1 MHPIEYASPATREQA
16 VKLLGTDPAAAA
28 PLAGGSDLLALL
40 KDGVE
45 TPRRLVSLKGIAG
58 LTGVRS
64 ESGGGPVAAP
74 TAPGAP
80 PGPAALTL
88 LDALAAD
95 AALGLEYPAVTAA
108 AGRLA
113 GPQIRNVATLGGNL
127 LQRPR
132 CWYYRNG
139 FGLAAL
145 KDGKSMIPEGD
156 YRYHAILGNEGP
168 AYFVSP
174 STLAP
179 VLVAV
184 GAQAVLFGPQGER
197 RIELG
202 KLYRIPKQPG
212 EREHDLRPGEIL
224 TEIHLPPGAGR
235 KIASYEVRQ
244 RTSLDWSLATASVAL
259 EMTPDGK
266 VTQARVVL
274 GQVAPMPW
282 VASAAAEALKGK
294 RLDVA
299 LATQV
304 GEAAVHG
311 AVALEK
317 NRYKIQLA
325 KTAVKRALIAAAGI
339 LEEEG

>member
-1 MHPIEYASPATREQA
+1 MHRIEYASPTTREQA

-28 PLAGGSDLLALL
+28 PLAGGSDLLALM
-40 KDGVE
+40 KSGVE
-45 TPRRLVSLKGIAG
+45 TPKRLVNLKGIPG
-58 LTGVRS
+58 LTSVRAM
-64 ESGGGPVAAP
+64 SGEQGGLRV
-74 TAPGAP
+74 GA
-80 PGPAALTL
+80 LMVM
-88 LDALAAD
+88 DDLAAD
-95 AALGLEYPAVTAA
+95 AGLGFEYPAVTAA

-139 FGLAAL
+139 FGLLAML
-145 KDGKSMIPEGD
+145 DGKSMIPIGD

-179 VLVAV
+179 VLIAV
-184 GAQAVLFGPQGER
+184 GARAVLFGPAGER
-197 RIELG
+197 QVELE
-202 KLYRIPKQPG
+202 KLYRIPKKEG

-224 TEIHLPPGAGR
+224 TEILLPPAAGR

-244 RTSLDWSLATASVAL
+244 RETLDWSLATAAVAL
-259 EMTPDGK
+259 EMNPDGK
-266 VTQARVVL
+266 VREARVVL

-282 VASAAAEALKGK
+282 ISAEAAAALKGQE
-294 RLDVA
+294 LDA
-299 LATQV
+299 PLAAKAAD
-304 GEAAVHG
+304 AAVQK
-311 AVALEK
+311 AFSLEG

-325 KTAVKRALIAAAGI
+325 KVAVKRALIAAGGI
-339 LEEEG
+339 IEEES

>member
-1 MHPIEYASPATREQA
+1 MHPIEYASPNTREQA

-28 PLAGGSDLLALL
+28 PLAGGSDLLGLM
-40 KDGVE
+40 KSGVE
-45 TPRRLVSLKGIAG
+45 TPKRLVNLKAIAG
-58 LTGVRS
+58 LAGVRS
-64 ESGGGPVAAP
+64 ASEGLRIG
-74 TAPGAP
+74 
-80 PGPAALTL
+80 ALTV
-88 LDALAAD
+88 LDDLAAD
-95 AALGLEYPAVTAA
+95 AALGFEYPAVTAA

-139 FGLAAL
+139 FGLLAL
-145 KDGKSMIPEGD
+145 RDGKSMVVAGD

-179 VLVAV
+179 VLVAA
-184 GAQAVLFGPQGER
+184 GARAVLFGPEGER
-197 RIELG
+197 RIELE

-224 TEIHLPPGAGR
+224 TEILLPPAAGR

-259 EMTPDGK
+259 EMAPDGT
-266 VTQARVVL
+266 VTQSRVVL

-282 VASAAAEALKGK
+282 VALAAAEVLNGK
-294 RLDVA
+294 RIDAA
-299 LATQV
+299 LAAQA
-304 GEAAVHG
+304 GEAAVHN

-325 KTAVKRALIAAAGI
+325 RVAVKRALIAAAGI
-339 LEEEG
+339 LEEDA

>member
-1 MHPIEYASPATREQA
+1 MHRIEYASPTTREQA

-28 PLAGGSDLLALL
+28 PLAGGSDLLALM
-40 KDGVE
+40 KSGVE
-45 TPRRLVSLKGIAG
+45 TPKRLVNLKGIAG
-58 LTGVRS
+58 LTSVRAM
-64 ESGGGPVAAP
+64 SGEQGGLRI
-74 TAPGAP
+74 GA
-80 PGPAALTL
+80 LMV
-88 LDALAAD
+88 LDDLAAD
-95 AALGLEYPAVTAA
+95 AALGFEYPAVTAA

-139 FGLAAL
+139 FGLLAML
-145 KDGKSMIPEGD
+145 DGKSMIPIGD

-179 VLVAV
+179 VLIAA
-184 GAQAVLFGPQGER
+184 GARAVLFGPAGER
-197 RIELG
+197 QVELE

-224 TEIHLPPGAGR
+224 TEILLPPAAGR

-244 RTSLDWSLATASVAL
+244 RETLDWSLATAAVAL
-259 EMTPDGK
+259 EMNPDGK
-266 VTQARVVL
+266 VKEARVVL

-282 VASAAAEALKGK
+282 ISAEAAAALKGQA
-294 RLDVA
+294 LDA
-299 LATQV
+299 SLAARAAD
-304 GEAAVHG
+304 AAVQK
-311 AVALEK
+311 AFSLEG

-325 KTAVKRALIAAAGI
+325 KVAVKRALIAAGGI
-339 LEEEG
+339 IEEEG

>member
-1 MHPIEYASPATREQA
+1 MHAIEYASPNTREQA
-16 VKLLGTDPAAAA
+16 VKLLGTDPALAA
-28 PLAGGSDLLALL
+28 PLAGGSDLLALM

-45 TPRRLVSLKGIAG
+45 TPKRLVNLKGIAG
-58 LTGVRS
+58 LSGVRA
-64 ESGGGPVAAP
+64 ESGGLRLG
-74 TAPGAP
+74 
-80 PGPAALTL
+80 ALTV
-88 LDALAAD
+88 LDDLAAD
-95 AALGLEYPAVTAA
+95 AALGFEYPVVTAA

-139 FGLAAL
+139 FGLLAL
-145 KDGKSMIPEGD
+145 REGKSMVVEGD

-184 GAQAVLFGPQGER
+184 GAQVVLFGPQGER
-197 RIELG
+197 RLELE
-202 KLYRIPKQPG
+202 KLYRIPKQAG

-224 TEIHLPPGAGR
+224 TEVLLPPAAGR
-235 KIASYEVRQ
+235 KVATYEVRQ
-244 RTSLDWSLATASVAL
+244 RETLDWSLATASVAL
-259 EMTPDGK
+259 EMTPDNK
-266 VTQARVVL
+266 VGQARIVL

-282 VASAAAEALKGK
+282 IAVEAGELLKGK
-294 RLDVA
+294 RIDVA
-299 LATQV
+299 LAAKA
-304 GEAAVHG
+304 GDAAVKN

-317 NRYKIQLA
+317 NRYKIQLT
-325 KTAVKRALIAAAGI
+325 KVAVKRALIAAAGI
-339 LEEEG
+339 IEDEG

>member
-1 MHPIEYASPATREQA
+1 MHPIEYASPNTREQA

-28 PLAGGSDLLALL
+28 PLAGGSDLLALM

-45 TPRRLVSLKGIAG
+45 TPKRLVNLKGIAG
-58 LTGVRS
+58 LTGVRN
-64 ESGGGPVAAP
+64 ESGGLRIG
-74 TAPGAP
+74 
-80 PGPAALTL
+80 ALTV
-88 LDALAAD
+88 LDDLAAD
-95 AALGLEYPAVTAA
+95 AALGFEYPAVTAS

-139 FGLAAL
+139 FGLLAL
-145 KDGKSMIPEGD
+145 RDGKSMVVEGD

-179 VLVAV
+179 LLVAV
-184 GAQAVLFGPQGER
+184 GARAVLFGPQGER
-197 RIELG
+197 RIELE

-224 TEIHLPPGAGR
+224 TEVHLPPAAGR
-235 KIASYEVRQ
+235 KVASYEVRQ

-259 EMTPDGK
+259 EMAPDGK

-274 GQVAPMPW
+274 GQVAPIPW
-282 VASAAAEALKGK
+282 VSPGAAEVLKGK
-294 RLDVA
+294 RVDVA
-299 LATQV
+299 LAAQA
-304 GEAAVHG
+304 GEAAVHN

-325 KTAVKRALIAAAGI
+325 RVAVKRALIAAAGI
-339 LEEEG
+339 IEEEG